1 MGFPPLLQLIQ
12 NGEPVIAGVPNR
24 PLAELGERTKYLL
37 DAWNTASAGSAIF
50 ARGVTVNPATVVG
63 SPVFWNNST
72 QQFDLG
78 LSAVVVDSV
87 SGLLETAPSAMV
99 WGVVYTKASANLADV
114 LLNGFAPLDITAA
127 LQTGETLQ
135 AGGYYLSYQ
144 TAGTLTSLKP
154 PIAVPILRADGNG
167 NVFVA
172 PQWHDL
178 LSEHT
183 HLHFRLRP
191 IPAGVVVPPASGQP
205 QTIETPDPSIE
216 GWLPADHPI
225 FNGLAPAR
233 AVFGYNIAENKLLS
247 NYWPPIP
254 PEDAVLVQDGAELDR
269 GPDGIVIIDRN
280 GIWWTSDCFGQA
292 PWPVTFSST
301 LEELSEWSESVGEP
315 GSCYDALPWF
325 DLYFTRYGF
334 MTEQTVVTS
343 LVSVDPRISVTCQ
356 NGVTPAS
363 VGALSLALNLTFTE
377 VDDMQTGPLA
387 IKTFNATNQTLHTG
401 PVATGLYALS
411 SNVTLTG
418 EATVTRAIEGTP
430 RTLEYGA
437 VGIDVATSTNRE
449 LFVELVRLDG
459 AEEEY
464 VQDVM
469 YLGFPSGELTSIR
482 CRIAIPET
490 LDVATPQMTLNF
502 RLLGLGV
509 GTLPPLTLTY
519 RRIPAATTLTAL
531 PVNDTALNLTVS
543 ATLTA
548 PQEYIDVTSDPFAVE
563 PGDDIL
569 FTLLRNGTTDAYP
582 FEVGVLRQMGLITV
596 A

>member
-1 MGFPPLLQLIQ
+1 
-12 NGEPVIAGVPNR
+12 
-24 PLAELGERTKYLL
+24 
-37 DAWNTASAGSAIF
+37 
-50 ARGVTVNPATVVG
+50 
-63 SPVFWNNST
+63 
-72 QQFDLG
+72 
-78 LSAVVVDSV
+78 
-87 SGLLETAPSAMV
+87 
-99 WGVVYTKASANLADV
+99 
-114 LLNGFAPLDITAA
+114 
-127 LQTGETLQ
+127 
-135 AGGYYLSYQ
+135 
-144 TAGTLTSLKP
+144 
-154 PIAVPILRADGNG
+154 
-167 NVFVA
+167 
-172 PQWHDL
+172 
-178 LSEHT
+178 
-183 HLHFRLRP
+183 
-191 IPAGVVVPPASGQP
+191 
-205 QTIETPDPSIE
+205 
-216 GWLPADHPI
+216 
-225 FNGLAPAR
+225 
-233 AVFGYNIAENKLLS
+233 
-247 NYWPPIP
+247 
-254 PEDAVLVQDGAELDR
+254 
-269 GPDGIVIIDRN
+269 
-280 GIWWTSDCFGQA
+280 
-292 PWPVTFSST
+292 
-301 LEELSEWSESVGEP
+301 
-315 GSCYDALPWF
+315 
-325 DLYFTRYGF
+325 
-334 MTEQTVVTS
+334 
-343 LVSVDPRISVTCQ
+343 
-356 NGVTPAS
+356 
-363 VGALSLALNLTFTE
+363 
-377 VDDMQTGPLA
+377 MQTGPLA